1 MTTATGGEVQPKQRS
16 YFAHNS
22 AHRFILND
30 GESFIEHKP
39 LDEGLFQ
46 SFQDINS
53 KIKLDRTGDT
63 TEVDIKV
70 GAQRQFLLENLVT
83 GWNLVEEDGK
93 PTLFTQAKLKSLPP
107 HIISKLVD
115 DIYDKNEI
123 LRPEQADGEAGKG
136 QEKNS

>member
-1 MTTATGGEVQPKQRS
+1 MTVAEKPKQRS
-16 YFAHNS
+16 YFATDS
-22 AHRFILND
+22 VHRFMLDD

-70 GAQRQFLLENLVT
+70 GAQRQFLLDNLVT
-83 GWNLVEEDGK
+83 AWNLVDETGK
-93 PTLFTQAKLKSLPP
+93 PERFTQLKLKALPP
-107 HIISKLVD
+107 HIISKLVN
-115 DIYDKNEI
+115 DIYEKNEI
-123 LRPEQADGEAGKG
+123 LRPDSPDVEEGKEPAKSDS
-136 QEKNS
+136 QT